1 VNWFLAIVVIGIL
14 LIGGC
19 VLAVSQASQS
29 AQKTISHD
37 IRVSCYDAGWYDAG
51 AGARGKPP
59 VDGAECAGAYAGG
72 YSDGASRN
80 YNPPK

>member
-1 VNWFLAIVVIGIL
+1 MNWFLAIVVIGIL

-37 IRVSCYDAGWYDAG
+37 IRVSCYDAG
-51 AGARGKPP
+51 
-59 VDGAECAGAYAGG
+59 
-72 YSDGASRN
+72 
-80 YNPPK
+80 